1 MRRIA
6 PLALLAALG
15 GMSLSA
21 CSTMNPA
28 MDMTPEAAPAFVAA
42 AASSDM
48 FEIESSRLALQR
60 SRVAMNRMHAE
71 MMIRDHTNMSA
82 QLRAAAATAG
92 LGVPAQML
100 PMHAA
105 MLNELTRSSDFDA
118 TYRRQQILSHQQ
130 SLALMDNY
138 ARRGDV
144 PALRGVAAAA
154 VPVVRAHLDH
164 IRRM

>member
-1 MRRIA
+1 MRRLA

-15 GMSLSA
+15 GMSLSGCA
-21 CSTMNPA
+21 TVGPG
-28 MDMTPEAAPAFVAA
+28 MDLTPEAAPAFVAM

-48 FEIESSRLALQR
+48 FEIESSRMALQR
-60 SRVAMNRMHAE
+60 SQSPMIRMHAE
-71 MMIRDHTNMSA
+71 MMIRDHSNMSA
-82 QLRAAAATAG
+82 QLRAAAASAG
-92 LGVPAQML
+92 LGVPTQML
-100 PMHAA
+100 PMHVA
-105 MLNELTRSSDFDA
+105 MLNELSRSANFDA
-118 TYRRQQILSHQQ
+118 TYRRQQVVSHEQ

-154 VPVVRAHLDH
+154 VPVVRGHLDH